1 MALMLLGISLGL
13 VYSAALGWVYLGL
26 LREPGSAFYPFAGL
40 IFLGGPLLS
49 GAVAAAKTRGRRLPA
64 CLISGAAVF
73 GVAFA
78 LFVGAY
84 VVQPQFVRAN
94 VQLPA
99 GCDGFAG
106 SFDPPADLAY
116 TLPGLG
122 TGILLAS
129 DAQTAVV
136 VVMDYQH
143 PPYPSTVLLVD
154 RSDNQ
159 VRQKMHFGDN
169 LVIATIDEGVLY
181 LYNDKLGYVLDAHT
195 GAFEE
200 NFLLIDNY
208 GGLTQSDRPF
218 LSRASDGHLYMETT
232 AVISSWRVD
241 GTVLPH
247 RYLTFNALAFN
258 CFISGSDRTV
268 TQL

>member
-1 MALMLLGISLGL
+1 MLLGISLGL
-13 VYSAALGWVYLGL
+13 VFSLALGWVYLAL
-26 LREPGSAFYPFAGL
+26 LHEPGSAFYPFAGL
-40 IFLGGPLLS
+40 VFLGGPLLG
-49 GAVAAAKTRGRRLPA
+49 GAVAAARTRGRKLLA
-64 CLISGAAVF
+64 SLISGVAVF
-73 GVAFA
+73 GVAFT

-99 GCDGFAG
+99 DCDGFKG
-106 SFDPPADLAY
+106 DFNPPADLAY

-122 TGILLAS
+122 TGILLAG

-154 RSDNQ
+154 RGDNH
-159 VRQKMHFGDN
+159 VMREMHFDNN
-169 LVIATIDEGVLY
+169 LVIAVIDEGVLY
-181 LYNDKLGYVLDAHT
+181 MYNDKLGYVLDAHT

-218 LSRASDGHLYMETT
+218 VSRASDGHLYIETT